1 MSSIIYISR
10 RCQICQDLLITIHK
24 NQELHGSF
32 NIIDI
37 DTSPFPDY
45 LKVVP
50 SLIIQNTI
58 VTGDELFKYI
68 NILLDKLQNRVTPQL
83 ENSSKPIPSDMQKS
97 EPEPEPEEQEKEIMG
112 FCLDGSC
119 NLDFSSLEDES
130 DINKNV
136 YELLDEGEIKTT
148 TDIPE
153 NMSEKHTQV
162 ANNYEKM
169 MKDRQDLLNKK

>member
-1 MSSIIYISR
+1 MSAIIYISR

-24 NQELHGSF
+24 NQELYGSF
-32 NIIDI
+32 EIIDI
-37 DTSPFPDY
+37 DTSSFPDY

-58 VTGDELFKYI
+58 ITGDELFKYV

-83 ENSSKPIPSDMQKS
+83 ENSSKPIPSDTQKS
-97 EPEPEPEEQEKEIMG
+97 EPDQEEKEQEIMG

-119 NLDFSSLEDES
+119 NLDFSSLEDET
-130 DINKNV
+130 DTNKNL

-153 NMSEKHTQV
+153 NMSEKHTEV

-169 MKDRQDLLNKK
+169 MKDRENLLKKK